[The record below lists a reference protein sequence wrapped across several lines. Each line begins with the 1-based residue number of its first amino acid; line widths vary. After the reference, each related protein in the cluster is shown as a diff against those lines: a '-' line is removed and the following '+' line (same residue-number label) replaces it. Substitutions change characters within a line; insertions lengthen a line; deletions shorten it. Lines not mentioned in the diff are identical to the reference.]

1 MVTQHLGLLKQLFG
15 EKVEPLVWG
24 NKIIDKPRY
33 HLKAI
38 LRGNESRTKAR
49 PQHISLWC
57 TTGINRKV
65 RVLFSPPH
73 EMERSCKKKVEWNV
87 KVPRSAYTNQ
97 GKTTTR

>member
-38 LRGNESRTKAR
+38 LRG
-49 PQHISLWC
+49 
-57 TTGINRKV
+57 
-65 RVLFSPPH
+65 
-73 EMERSCKKKVEWNV
+73 M
-87 KVPRSAYTNQ
+87 NQ
-97 GKTTTR
+97 GRRPDLSTSLFGAPQV